1 MEIKTTLFEFV
12 VRESELDW
20 LTEDDLISWFRRV
33 HAEFM
38 NLTAVG
44 NPVGDIMGI
53 RPTSEEGI
61 VKRFIVHVALPQGK
75 VGKRMRDQLRSVSD
89 IAPVDIKVWESVV
102 SLDEFSERYNVDLD
116 KSRLIEA

>member
-12 VRESELDW
+12 VHESKLDW
-20 LTEDDLISWFRRV
+20 LIENDLNSWFSEVHLQFVRRTSTG
-33 HAEFM
+33 H
-38 NLTAVG
+38 
-44 NPVGDIMGI
+44 PVGGIMGM

-61 VKRFIVHVALPQGK
+61 VKRFVVHVALPQGK
-75 VGKRMRDQLRSVSD
+75 VGKKMRDQLFSVSD
-89 IAPVDIKVWESVV
+89 IAPVDIEVWESVV